1 MFNFVLELNL
11 WQPLKDIFTL
21 SLVACLFLHL
31 LFTKRQRLVTFCMFL
46 VLVQFL
52 NWLITPA
59 LRTHEIAIY
68 IWYITWMITDA
79 LILLYVAFRAV
90 TSGKVLKEEF
100 AVCILTV
107 VAILFSIGRYIE
119 RHFTEFDIIGNTQAY
134 ALQAVNVC
142 IVLVLCAPVLKELL
156 YLIGRQLNGITIFG
170 LRFSVSSIR
179 SNAVL
184 ANTQGISK
192 QRKRIL

>member
-31 LFTKRQRLVTFCMFL
+31 IFTKQNRLVSFCMFL

-52 NWLITPA
+52 NWFISPA
-59 LRTHEIAIY
+59 LRSHEIAIY
-68 IWYITWMITDA
+68 IWYITWIITDA
-79 LILLYVAFRAV
+79 LILLYVAYRAV
-90 TSGKVLKEEF
+90 TTGKVLKEEF
-100 AVCILTV
+100 AICVLTV

-119 RHFTEFDIIGNTQAY
+119 RHFTEFDFIGNMQSY

-142 IVLVLCAPVLKELL
+142 IVLVLFAPIMKELVH
-156 YLIGRQLNGITIFG
+156 LIGRKLNGITIFG
-170 LRFSVSSIR
+170 LRFSFSSVR

-184 ANTQGISK
+184 ANSQGISK
-192 QRKRIL
+192 QNQRIV